1 MKGFVKFINKLGNI
15 LILNV
20 LFILTSCLT
29 LGFCLGT
36 SFTALYATFLDL
48 KTDNSGYYVRNYF
61 KHFKSNFKQTI
72 IVDLVLIALCVA
84 TYFYFLMI
92 NSIEDPSLKLI
103 LFAFLALMVI
113 EILVVSSFI
122 FPTIAKFEGNLPH
135 ILYLSFMFAHKYI
148 YLSILFIILF
158 FGGLLLMIYVSFA
171 FVFIIFGL
179 IGSIESR
186 ILKYIWR
193 GYQYEEVLEI

>member
-15 LILNV
+15 IILNV
-20 LFILTSCLT
+20 LFILTSCLS
-29 LGFCLGT
+29 LGLCLGT
-36 SFTALYATFLDL
+36 SFSALYATFLDL

-61 KHFKSNFKQTI
+61 KHFKANFKQTI
-72 IVDLVLIALCVA
+72 IVDLVLIALGFA
-84 TYFYFLMI
+84 AYFNFLMI
-92 NSIEDPSLKLI
+92 NTIEDSSLKLI
-103 LFAFLALMVI
+103 LFAFLALIVL
-113 EILVVSSFI
+113 EILFVSSFL
-122 FPTIAKFEGNLPH
+122 FPVIAKFEGNLFH

-148 YLSILFIILF
+148 YLSILFVILF
-158 FGGLLLMIYVSFA
+158 FGSILLMVYVSFA

-179 IGSIESR
+179 LGSIESK